1 MVGELC
7 FASMKV
13 HTVSERRGKRKV
25 RRHTGIGVQPQLSST
40 MTAQIGKKDRLCAS
54 ALVDE
59 EQDEATYST
68 SRQDRSSIEAVVQRY
83 DVTLWCV
90 SIHAL
95 STIGWKRELKGLE
108 CRRGAN
114 QGRGREAIEKR
125 TN

>member
-1 MVGELC
+1 MIEELC

-25 RRHTGIGVQPQLSST
+25 RRHTGSGIQPQLSST

-59 EQDEATYST
+59 EQDEASYST
-68 SRQDRSSIEAVVQRY
+68 KRQDRISTEVAVQRY

-95 STIGWKRELKGLE
+95 SSIGWKRKSKGFE
-108 CRRGAN
+108 CWHGAD
-114 QGRGREAIEKR
+114 QGSGREIIETR